1 MIQWSII
8 WRKNIFAQWFAQ
20 RLVDS
25 GIFEGEIWKK
35 PTTWVWNFVCW
46 KCRRKSRSSI
56 FFSFSGKGTKQTH
69 LWTSEK
75 SSKNFLFGTASL
87 TGTTSETQK
96 AHYFIQ
102 ICEGFVERLVDRVKY
117 SMLFGYQSISM
128 VFVLP
133 NLLFTVQLLSN
144 YDQLTRICSHER
156 PQFVHV
162 ITN

>member
-46 KCRRKSRSSI
+46 KYWRKSRSSI

-102 ICEGFVERLVDRVKY
+102 ICEGFAERLTGRVKY
-117 SMLFGYQSISM
+117 SMLLDINGVCATQ
-128 VFVLP
+128 
-133 NLLFTVQLLSN
+133 FTFYCTIVVQLRPINMHMLSSEATVCIR
-144 YDQLTRICSHER
+144 DHLL
-156 PQFVHV
+156 VH
-162 ITN
+162 

>member
-8 WRKNIFAQWFAQ
+8 WRKNIFTQWFAQ

-35 PTTWVWNFVCW
+35 PTTRVCNFVCW
-46 KCRRKSRSSI
+46 KYWRKSRSSI

-102 ICEGFVERLVDRVKY
+102 ICEGFAERLTGRVKY
-117 SMLFGYQSISM
+117 SMLLDF
-128 VFVLP
+128 

-144 YDQLTRICSHER
+144 YDQLTCISSHQT
-156 PQFVHV
+156 PQSVHV